1 MTMLSPLK
9 TVRTIAQGILL
20 LMLVS
25 LSTGCRNQATAEGSK
40 SPTPVSK
47 PFTQSSA
54 RPGNEVGT
62 LTYQGQP
69 RTYVLHTP
77 TSYRSNRPLAI
88 VIAFHGYG
96 SQGKD
101 LAASSGLNDLA
112 DQQGFLAVYPDGL
125 DRRWNL
131 SQSLFSQVDDVGFVS
146 ALIDHLTQIRAVDPR
161 RIYAMGISNG
171 GFLVQRLA
179 CEPSSRITA
188 FASVVATLPESL
200 RSDCKASRPVSMLMM
215 NGTADRKVPWQG
227 GRMFYGSI
235 LSVPASIEF
244 WQHHNQCNS
253 KSGIKRAVNDRVDL
267 DRYPNCQ
274 AGSEVEL
281 VTLKGVGH
289 LFPRGGSGQN
299 SLINGSQEIW
309 TFFQRHPLK

>member
-1 MTMLSPLK
+1 MIRFQTTL
-9 TVRTIAQGILL
+9 TQWVLL
-20 LMLVS
+20 LMLIGI
-25 LSTGCRNQATAEGSK
+25 STGCRNQATAEGSQ
-40 SPTPVSK
+40 SSTPISK
-47 PFTQSSA
+47 PSRSIA

-62 LTYQGQP
+62 ITHQGRP

-77 TSYRSNRPLAI
+77 KSYQSDRPLPI
-88 VIAFHGYG
+88 MIALHGYG

-112 DQQGFLAVYPDGL
+112 DQQGFLVVYPDGL

-146 ALIDHLTQIRAVDPR
+146 TLIDRLTQIRAVDSR
-161 RIYAMGISNG
+161 RIYAMGVSNG

-179 CEPSSRITA
+179 CEPSSRIAA

-200 RSDCKASRPVSMLMM
+200 QTSCKSSRPVSMLMM

-227 GRMFYGSI
+227 GRMLYGSI
-235 LSVPASIEF
+235 LSVPDSIEF
-244 WQHHNQCNS
+244 WQQRNQCNT
-253 KSGIKRAVNDRVDL
+253 KSVVKRVVNDRVDL

-299 SLINGSQEIW
+299 SLINGSEEIW

>member
-1 MTMLSPLK
+1 MIRFQTTL
-9 TVRTIAQGILL
+9 TQWVLL
-20 LMLVS
+20 LMLIGI
-25 LSTGCRNQATAEGSK
+25 STGCRNQATAEGSQ
-40 SPTPVSK
+40 SPTLISK
-47 PFTQSSA
+47 PSRSTA
-54 RPGNEVGT
+54 RPGNEIGT
-62 LTYQGQP
+62 LTRQGQP

-77 TSYRSNRPLAI
+77 KSYRSDRPLPI

-112 DQQGFLAVYPDGL
+112 DQQGFLVVYPDGL

-131 SQSLFSQVDDVGFVS
+131 TQSLFSQVDDVGFVS
-146 ALIDHLTQIRAVDPR
+146 ALIDHLTQIRAVDSR
-161 RIYAMGISNG
+161 RIYAMGVSNG

-179 CEPSSRITA
+179 CESSSRIAA
-188 FASVVATLPESL
+188 FASVVATLPASL
-200 RSDCKASRPVSMLMM
+200 QTNCKASRPVSMLMM
-215 NGTADRKVPWQG
+215 NGTDDRKVPWQG
-227 GRMFYGSI
+227 GRLSYGEI

-244 WQHHNQCNS
+244 WQQRNQCS
-253 KSGIKRAVNDRVDL
+253 TKSRIKRAVNDRVDL
-267 DRYPNCQ
+267 DRHPNCQ

-289 LFPRGGSGQN
+289 LFPRGGSGPN
-299 SLINGSQEIW
+299 SLINGSEEIW

>member
-1 MTMLSPLK
+1 ML
-9 TVRTIAQGILL
+9 IAI
-20 LMLVS
+20 
-25 LSTGCRNQATAEGSK
+25 STGCRNQATAESSQ
-40 SPTPVSK
+40 SPTPISK
-47 PFTQSSA
+47 PSRSTA

-62 LTYQGQP
+62 LVHQGQP

-77 TSYRSNRPLAI
+77 KSYRSDRPLSI
-88 VIAFHGYG
+88 VMAFHGYG

-112 DQQGFLAVYPDGL
+112 DQQGFLVVYPDGL

-131 SQSLFSQVDDVGFVS
+131 TRSLFSQVDDVGFVS
-146 ALIDHLTQIRAVDPR
+146 ALIDRLTQIRAVDSR
-161 RIYAMGISNG
+161 RIYAMGVSNG

-179 CEPSSRITA
+179 CEPSSRIAA
-188 FASVVATLPESL
+188 FASVVAALPESL
-200 RSDCKASRPVSMLMM
+200 QTSCKSSRPVSMLMM

-227 GRMFYGSI
+227 GRMLYGSL

-244 WQHHNQCNS
+244 WQQRNQCS
-253 KSGIKRAVNDRVDL
+253 TKSRIKRAVNDRVDI

-281 VTLKGVGH
+281 VTLKGAGH
-289 LFPRGGSGQN
+289 LFPRGGSGSN
-299 SLINGSQEIW
+299 SLINGSEEIW